1 MRIWEIRESRKIGK
15 LESPRKWEMLES
27 KAGKLENEGR
37 RNERPGKWKMGN
49 AEIEAGKIRERGTK
63 KRKDKEMENGKLENT
78 KGLENLK
85 DLRRTG
91 KIKNIAEY

>member
-1 MRIWEIRESRKIGK
+1 
-15 LESPRKWEMLES
+15 
-27 KAGKLENEGR
+27 
-37 RNERPGKWKMGN
+37 MGN

-78 KGLENLK
+78 KGLEDLK